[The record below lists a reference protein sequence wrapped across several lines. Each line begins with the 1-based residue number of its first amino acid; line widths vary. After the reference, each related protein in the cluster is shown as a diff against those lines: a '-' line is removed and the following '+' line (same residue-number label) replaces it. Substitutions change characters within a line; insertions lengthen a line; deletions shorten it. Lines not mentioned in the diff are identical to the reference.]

1 MEKLVKSNKSPD
13 FIYLES
19 TKVDFLVLAK
29 LSDEYIGAL

>member
-19 TKVDFLVLAK
+19 TKVDFFVI
-29 LSDEYIGAL
+29 DEYIGTL